1 MQVQTV
7 LDAYQQFSE
16 TEACQANPRLVDNLR
31 TALRRYVLPY
41 YNKFSDK
48 ELRTNLEGCLAQIPL
63 TQLLSDATQ
72 LLEILERGFVPNSE
86 RSISKGTITNYRS
99 TLLRFLNWMYTQG
112 CEGSIANSPIPK
124 HAPSIYNNQTSTK
137 SKSKRQRSNIPYAL
151 KEEELTE
158 KLKEQLEQLQGFW
171 IEPEASNHEENRL
184 SQKTFIAYRDSIL
197 CILGWYK
204 NIQKADLCSLKLD
217 KVADLEQLK
226 AFISWGIHQRG
237 NGLGWAINITL
248 AVIAVAKWLSSQ
260 KQENGKSNPV
270 KELQKYLQ
278 VLREQYYSKDLARD
292 GAEDKKHES
301 TLTFEEGVQVVKY
314 LKQCC
319 APLHKAGT
327 TRSES
332 AILRSWQR
340 YLITALLIY
349 SPLRQIEIRELECD
363 RSLLRKQDGYRV
375 QFSPK
380 FKAGSKSAIGKEFLL
395 PNLLTEDLDI
405 WLKDL
410 RSKIKTEHKFVFI
423 RTGSGRVPGSL
434 GQPLTARDMSDLIST
449 AIYKATSVLF
459 GTPKRGTPQ
468 VFQTST
474 LSYLGQIGRLE
485 HDRSAELTN
494 GQISRELWQ
503 LEPDRLAELTRGQ
516 LSYKLLNSSPNSS
529 ISGFDRYG
537 LTQFYENLATETEDS
552 QSQEVE
558 RDEPPEIF

>member
-1 MQVQTV
+1 MQAQTV

-63 TQLLSDATQ
+63 PQLLSDATQ
-72 LLEILERGFVPNSE
+72 LLEMLERGFVPNSE

-99 TLLRFLNWMYTQG
+99 TLLRFFNWMYTQG
-112 CEGSIANSPIPK
+112 WEGSIANSPVPEQ
-124 HAPSIYNNQTSTK
+124 APSIYNNQTSIK
-137 SKSKRQRSNIPYAL
+137 PKLKRRKSNIPYAL

-158 KLKEQLEQLQGFW
+158 KLKEQLEQLQEFW
-171 IEPEASNHEENRL
+171 IKPEALNYEENRL
-184 SQKTFIAYRDSIL
+184 SKKTFIAYKDSIL

-204 NIQKADLCSLKLD
+204 NIQKVDLYSLKLAQ
-217 KVADLEQLK
+217 VADLEQLK
-226 AFISWGIHQRG
+226 EFLDWGIHQRG

-248 AVIAVAKWLSSQ
+248 AVMAVAKWLSLQ
-260 KQENGKSNPV
+260 KEGNGKSTPI
-270 KELQKYLQ
+270 KELQNYLQ
-278 VLREQYYSKDLARD
+278 VLREQYYSENLAID
-292 GAEDKKHES
+292 SAEDKEHES
-301 TLTFEEGVQVVKY
+301 TLTFEEGVQVVEY

-319 APLHKAGT
+319 APRHKAGT

-363 RSLLRKQDGYRV
+363 HSLLRKHDGYWV

-395 PNLLTEDLDI
+395 PNLLTKDLDI

-410 RSKIKTEHKFVFI
+410 RSKIQTEHKLVFI
-423 RTGSGRVPGSL
+423 RTGSGRVPESL
-434 GQPLTARDMSDLIST
+434 GQPLTARDMSDLVST

-474 LSYLGQIGRLE
+474 LAYLGQLGRLE
-485 HDRSAELTN
+485 RDRWAELTN
-494 GQISRELWQ
+494 GQISRELWRP
-503 LEPDRLAELTRGQ
+503 EPDRLAELTRGQ
-516 LSYKLLNSSPNSS
+516 LSQKNFDLAANNSRPEW
-529 ISGFDRYG
+529 DKYG
-537 LTQFYENLATETEDS
+537 LTQLNKPP
-552 QSQEVE
+552 QS
-558 RDEPPEIF
+558 PPEE